1 MYNALLVSLI
11 ILVTL
16 MLGAII
22 FAFVRIQKLINSIEF
37 VNRRINHIVCNRQMT
52 DEERKLMNHIIS
64 ESINVYPQMLNMVEG
79 GHSHDSE

>member
-1 MYNALLVSLI
+1 MYNALLIGLI
-11 ILVTL
+11 ILVVI

-37 VNRRINHIVCNRQMT
+37 VNGRIDHIVYNRQMT

-64 ESINVYPQMLNMVEG
+64 ESLNAYPRILRTEG
-79 GHSHDSE
+79 

>member
-1 MYNALLVSLI
+1 MYNALLLGLI
-11 ILVTL
+11 ILVVI

-37 VNRRINHIVCNRQMT
+37 VNRRIDHIVYYRQMT
-52 DEERKLMNHIIS
+52 DEERKIIS

-79 GHSHDSE
+79 GHRYDSE

>member
-11 ILVTL
+11 ILVVI

-37 VNRRINHIVCNRQMT
+37 INRRIDHIVYNRQMT
-52 DEERKLMNHIIS
+52 DEERRLMNHIIS
-64 ESINVYPQMLNMVEG
+64 ES
-79 GHSHDSE
+79 